1 MIIFYTL
8 NNSNRLKVV
17 EIEESLDIITDEM
30 KRNVIWIDMH
40 QPSIKEKNFIEK
52 NFDIVFP
59 TKQESEEIEISSR
72 YWEESNKIEINSYFL
87 VSNELTPKNETVSF
101 ILHNKLL
108 ISIRYINLKTFDEMN
123 KKFKASPKD
132 YKDGFDIFCHIIDIR
147 IDADADIIE
156 KLSRDITNL
165 RKFVFTDYKNDDEE
179 ILEKISAFEDLNM
192 KIRENLTDKQRILT
206 AFLKSSKLCDK
217 LKSDIQ
223 IMLKDIK
230 SLIDYTEF
238 NFERLDYLQNI
249 FLGVLSIEQNKVI
262 KMFTIVNVIFL
273 PPTLIASIYGM
284 NFDFI
289 PELHWDYGYAVSVV
303 LMLISSVLPL
313 YIFKKKGW
321 IQ

>member
-40 QPSIKEKNFIEK
+40 SPTIKEKNFIEK

-87 VSNELTPKNETVSF
+87 VSNELSPKNETVSF
-101 ILHNKLL
+101 ILHNNLL

-132 YKDGFDIFCHIIDIR
+132 YRDGFDIFCHILDIR

-206 AFLKSSKLCDK
+206 AFLKSTKLCDK

-284 NFDFI
+284 NFDFM

-303 LMLISSVLPL
+303 LMVMSSALPL